1 MGFKLPSFSGSAA
14 KTSRQADPDTAIVDD
29 LGTDIDVMD
38 PLTEVSTEAMQASA
52 GGQPA
57 AFGRDPARDSAQ
69 DHGRDSSRESARDTS
84 RGATSQ
90 AGQDAG
96 RSGTERRERHRSEDD
111 VPASAFDDGEAARA
125 FPPVAEAGPRRQV
138 WGVPWLSRQPLQRQA
153 NLLLTLIVI
162 SVVLAGVFGALEA
175 RLNRMQRLQ
184 IDMVNTAQIESQRL
198 SKSAAVAATG
208 NDEAFTQLRDSSRL
222 LAEAIGAM
230 KAGGQF
236 KGQDSSPLPAEHQA
250 AVVRAD
256 RILKELTPDLETI
269 LRARTGLPLNA
280 STEGRNLS
288 ERSFLQ
294 GEQLGDAISAIRRD
308 ASFAGHDS
316 TNLIGMIGF
325 AVLSI
330 IGFLLLGK
338 AYYDESWRQA
348 AEAQEQ
354 RAEAERLEQEAKRIN
369 DVNQSAIL
377 RLMNELQEVA
387 DGDLTV
393 QATVSEDITGAIADS
408 VNYTVEELRDLVGR
422 INRTAAAVADASNRA
437 QMTSSSLQA
446 ASDQQSRE
454 IRETGEAVLAM
465 ASQIKRVSES
475 AAQSAQ
481 VARQSLAAADTGR
494 QAVENSISGMNG
506 IRDQIQ
512 ETAKRIKRLGESSQE
527 IGEIIELISDIT
539 EQTNVLALNAAIQAA
554 SAGEAGRGFTIVAE
568 EVQRLAEKSAEATR
582 QISALVKAIQT
593 DTHDAVA
600 AMERS
605 TQGVVEGAR
614 LSDEAGTALG
624 GIGEVSRELADLIM
638 KISRTTEDQAV
649 SAEAVAQSI
658 QRILLVTEQTSE
670 GTQQTAGS
678 ILQLAELAR
687 ELKNSVARFR
697 VA

>member
-1 MGFKLPSFSGSAA
+1 MAFKFSSIALPGSGG
-14 KTSRQADPDTAIVDD
+14 SRQTDPDTAIVDD
-29 LGTDIDVMD
+29 VGEGPAIARG
-38 PLTEVSTEAMQASA
+38 PSA
-52 GGQPA
+52 A
-57 AFGRDPARDSAQ
+57 DAF
-69 DHGRDSSRESARDTS
+69 
-84 RGATSQ
+84 
-90 AGQDAG
+90 
-96 RSGTERRERHRSEDD
+96 
-111 VPASAFDDGEAARA
+111 VPTRA
-125 FPPVAEAGPRRQV
+125 FPLADSPEPTSDATPAPTGRKRRGKAGRRADDRAVANADGDDRRQARAASLAV
-138 WGVPWLSRQPLQRQA
+138 PMPRHGFLVPWLSRQPLQRQA
-153 NLLLTLIVI
+153 NILLSIILV
-162 SVVLAGVFGALEA
+162 SVVAASALGFIGHRESVMS
-175 RLNRMQRLQ
+175 RTQT
-184 IDMVNTAQIESQRL
+184 DMVNTAMIEAQRL
-198 SKSAAVAATG
+198 SKSAAVATSG
-208 NDEAFTQLRDSSRL
+208 NDDGFTQLRESARNL
-222 LAEAIGAM
+222 TEAVQAM
-230 KAGGQF
+230 ATGGPF
-236 KGQDSSPLPAEHQA
+236 KGADASPLPQDLQA
-250 AVVRAD
+250 DVVRAD
-256 RILKELTPDLETI
+256 RLLKEISPDVAAI
-269 LRARTGLPLNA
+269 LDARGAAPLASSPDGRELARRAFQR
-280 STEGRNLS
+280 
-288 ERSFLQ
+288 
-294 GEQLGDAISAIRRD
+294 GEQLADAVSAVRRG
-308 ASFAGHDS
+308 ASFGHSGTYNLAGI
-316 TNLIGMIGF
+316 IGSSGLAI
-325 AVLSI
+325 L
-330 IGFLLLGK
+330 GFLLLGK
-338 AYYDESWRQA
+338 AYYDESWRKA
-348 AEAQEQ
+348 AEAHEQ

-369 DVNQSAIL
+369 DQNQSAIL

-422 INRTAAAVADASNRA
+422 INRTAAAVADASSRA

-454 IRETGEAVLAM
+454 IRETGESVLGM

-475 AAQSAQ
+475 AAQSAA
-481 VARQSLAAADTGR
+481 VARQSLDAADRGR
-494 QAVENSISGMNG
+494 QAVENSITGMNG

-568 EVQRLAEKSAEATR
+568 EVQRLAERSAEATR

-614 LSDEAGTALG
+614 LSDEAGSALG

>member
-1 MGFKLPSFSGSAA
+1 MAFKLPSFSSSAA
-14 KTSRQADPDTAIVDD
+14 SAAGRHDPDTAIVDELD
-29 LGTDIDVMD
+29 TDIDVMD
-38 PLTEVSTEAMQASA
+38 PLTEVSSGAS
-52 GGQPA
+52 
-57 AFGRDPARDSAQ
+57 PARAGVSLAGP
-69 DHGRDSSRESARDTS
+69 GRGGARHDP
-84 RGATSQ
+84 
-90 AGQDAG
+90 G
-96 RSGTERRERHRSEDD
+96 RSGPATIRAGGERRSRREPED
-111 VPASAFDDGEAARA
+111 PAASAFADSETERV
-125 FPPVAEAGPRRQV
+125 FPPVTQSAPHRVAN

-153 NLLLTLIVI
+153 SLLVVLIVI
-162 SVVLAGVFGALEA
+162 SVVLAGVFGAMEA

-184 IDMVNTAQIESQRL
+184 IDMVNTAQIEAQRL

-208 NDEAFTQLRDSSRL
+208 QDEAFIQLRESSKL

-230 KAGGQF
+230 KVGGQF
-236 KGQDSSPLPAEHQA
+236 KGEDASPLPAESQA

-280 STEGRNLS
+280 SLEGRTLA
-288 ERSFLQ
+288 ERAFMQ
-294 GEQLGDAISAIRRD
+294 GEQLGEAITAIRRD
-308 ASFAGHDS
+308 GSFAGLDS

-475 AAQSAQ
+475 AAQSAE
-481 VARQSLAAADTGR
+481 VARESLAAADTGR

>member
-1 MGFKLPSFSGSAA
+1 MAFKLPSLSSSSGAS
-14 KTSRQADPDTAIVDD
+14 SRQPDPDTAIVDD
-29 LGTDIDVMD
+29 LGTDIDLID
-38 PLTEVSTEAMQASA
+38 PLTQMHTGTDLDEVTRPLASPVAAPGARGGRQAAEGRGFVERRSA
-52 GGQPA
+52 GQRNP
-57 AFGRDPARDSAQ
+57 RR
-69 DHGRDSSRESARDTS
+69 
-84 RGATSQ
+84 
-90 AGQDAG
+90 AG
-96 RSGTERRERHRSEDD
+96 RAAAAAVEVAPDGGEENTGSSLFADPPKTGRRRGWS
-111 VPASAFDDGEAARA
+111 
-125 FPPVAEAGPRRQV
+125 
-138 WGVPWLSRQPLQRQA
+138 VPWLSRQPLQRQA
-153 NLLLTLIVI
+153 SLLLTVI
-162 SVVLAGVFGALEA
+162 IASVVLAAVFAVLEM
-175 RLNRMQRLQ
+175 RETRMQRLHVE
-184 IDMVNTAQIESQRL
+184 MVNTAMIESQRL
-198 SKSAAVAATG
+198 SKAAAVAATG
-208 NDEAFTQLRDSSRL
+208 NDEAFIQLRESSQM

-230 KAGGQF
+230 KAGGRF
-236 KGQDSSPLPAEHQA
+236 KGQDASWPLAPDLQA
-250 AVVRAD
+250 GVARAD
-256 RILKELTPDLETI
+256 RILKELTPDVETI
-269 LRARTGLPLNA
+269 LKARTGLALDA
-280 STEGRNLS
+280 TAEGRALAG
-288 ERSFLQ
+288 RAFAQ
-294 GEQLGDAISAIRRD
+294 GEDLGTAIASVRSSATFGEHFSNKVL
-308 ASFAGHDS
+308 AV
-316 TNLIGMIGF
+316 IGF
-325 AVLSI
+325 ACLTI

-348 AEAQEQ
+348 DEAQEQ
-354 RAEAERLEQEAKRIN
+354 RAEAERLEKDAKRIN
-369 DVNQSAIL
+369 DQNQAAIL

-465 ASQIKRVSES
+465 ASQIKKVSES

-481 VARQSLAAADTGR
+481 VARESLSAADKGR
-494 QAVENSISGMNG
+494 EAVENSISGMNG

-568 EVQRLAEKSAEATR
+568 EVQRLAERSAEATR

-638 KISRTTEDQAV
+638 KISRTTDDQAV

>member
-1 MGFKLPSFSGSAA
+1 MAFKLPSFSGSGA
-14 KTSRQADPDTAIVDD
+14 KAPRSHDPETAIVDD

-38 PLTEVSTEAMQASA
+38 PLTQIQTDGGRDATRPMVSGRSA
-52 GGQPA
+52 GHDEGQGAGGRRGA
-57 AFGRDPARDSAQ
+57 ARTAGRDAAQ
-69 DHGRDSSRESARDTS
+69 S
-84 RGATSQ
+84 
-90 AGQDAG
+90 
-96 RSGTERRERHRSEDD
+96 
-111 VPASAFDDGEAARA
+111 ASAF
-125 FPPVAEAGPRRQV
+125 AEAPHSSVFAEVAPRRRA
-138 WGVPWLSRQPLQRQA
+138 WGVPWLSRQPLARQA

-162 SVVLAGVFGALEA
+162 SVVLAAVCGALES
-175 RLNRMQRLQ
+175 RTNRMQRLQ
-184 IDMVNTAQIESQRL
+184 IDMVNSAQIESQRL
-198 SKSAAVAATG
+198 SKAAAVAATG
-208 NDEAFTQLRDSSRL
+208 NDEAFAELRESSRL
-222 LAEAIGAM
+222 LAEAIAAM
-230 KAGGQF
+230 RAGGQF
-236 KGQDSSPLPAEHQA
+236 KGEDTA
-250 AVVRAD
+250 ALEPQFQSTVGRAD

-269 LRARTGLPLNA
+269 QRARTGLPLNA
-280 STEGRNLS
+280 TAEGRGLA
-288 ERSFLQ
+288 ERVFSRGQ
-294 GEQLGDAISAIRRD
+294 QLGEAVQAIRHN
-308 ASFAGHDS
+308 ATFAGHDS
-316 TNLIGMIGF
+316 RNLIGMAGF
-325 AVLSI
+325 AGLAI
-330 IGFLLLGK
+330 FGFLLLGK

-369 DVNQSAIL
+369 DVNQAAIL

-454 IRETGEAVLAM
+454 IRETGESVLAM
-465 ASQIKRVSES
+465 ASQIKKVSES
-475 AAQSAQ
+475 AAQSAN
-481 VARQSLAAADTGR
+481 VARQSLSAADRGR

-568 EVQRLAEKSAEATR
+568 EVQRLAERSAEATR

-614 LSDEAGTALG
+614 LSDEAGSALG
-624 GIGEVSRELADLIM
+624 GIGDVSRELADLIM

>member
-1 MGFKLPSFSGSAA
+1 MAVKLPSFSGSGARA
-14 KTSRQADPDTAIVDD
+14 PRSHDPETAIVDD

-38 PLTEVSTEAMQASA
+38 PLTRIGSDQARDETRPMA
-52 GGQPA
+52 PA
-57 AFGRDPARDSAQ
+57 RSPGRDDAGDGPGQ
-69 DHGRDSSRESARDTS
+69 GGR
-84 RGATSQ
+84 RGAHR
-90 AGQDAG
+90 AAG
-96 RSGTERRERHRSEDD
+96 RTED
-111 VPASAFDDGEAARA
+111 PAASAFGEASHGTV
-125 FPPVAEAGPRRQV
+125 FAEPAPRRRA
-138 WGVPWLSRQPLQRQA
+138 WGVPWLSRQPLSRQA
-153 NLLLTLIVI
+153 NLLLTLIVV
-162 SVVLAGVFGALEA
+162 SVVAAVALGVLES
-175 RLNRMQRLQ
+175 RVNRMQRLQ
-184 IDMVNTAQIESQRL
+184 IDMVNTALIESQRL
-198 SKSAAVAATG
+198 SKAAAVAATG
-208 NDEAFTQLRDSSRL
+208 NDEAFVELRESATL
-222 LAEAIGAM
+222 LAEAIGTM
-230 KAGGQF
+230 KNDGQF
-236 KGQDSSPLPAEHQA
+236 KGEATTALAPEFRPA
-250 AVVRAD
+250 VDRAD
-256 RILKELTPDLETI
+256 RLLKELTPDLETI
-269 LRARTGLPLNA
+269 HKARTGLPLNA
-280 STEGRNLS
+280 TVEGRELA
-288 ERSFLQ
+288 ERVFGQ
-294 GEQLGDAISAIRRD
+294 GQQLGEAVLAIRHN
-308 ASFAGHDS
+308 ASFSGQDS
-316 TNLIGMIGF
+316 PYLMGMIGF
-325 AVLSI
+325 SCLAIV
-330 IGFLLLGK
+330 GFLLLGK

-369 DVNQSAIL
+369 DVNQAAIL

-408 VNYTVEELRDLVGR
+408 VNYTVEELRSLVGR

-454 IRETGEAVLAM
+454 IRETGESVLAM
-465 ASQIKRVSES
+465 ASQIKKVSES

-481 VARQSLAAADTGR
+481 VARQSLSAADKGR

-568 EVQRLAEKSAEATR
+568 EVQRLAERSAEATR

-614 LSDEAGTALG
+614 LSDEAGSALG